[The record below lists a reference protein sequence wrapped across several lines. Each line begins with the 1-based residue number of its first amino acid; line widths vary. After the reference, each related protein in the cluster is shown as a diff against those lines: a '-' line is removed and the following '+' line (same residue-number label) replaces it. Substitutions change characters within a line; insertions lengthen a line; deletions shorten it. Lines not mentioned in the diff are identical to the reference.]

1 MLFLLKRGKIQLQI
15 SRIAVFAAICVGL
28 MLPGSNQ
35 PANAE
40 TNDLVVTGFQA
51 PPYLYSGEDGQAA
64 GLLVDLL
71 QNASKT
77 SGVGVEFVVT
87 NWPRAQLATQ
97 QGRADLIF
105 PVVHTPER
113 EEWLAYPQEPIVQF
127 EMAIFAR
134 KDSGLAFTGKAAEL
148 HGLTIGKIAKGR
160 MHPNFR
166 ALEESG
172 KAKIEQRDTVVQLLM
187 ATHHGRIDAFVAPRI
202 MTLWTADR
210 IGMKTVA
217 PFEDPI
223 GVADIYLA
231 FSKESSKE
239 AMWDR
244 LCQNLPSLNSKID
257 LFLASLQQ

>member
-1 MLFLLKRGKIQLQI
+1 MLRFLKCGANNLHL
-15 SRIAVFAAICVGL
+15 SRISAVAAIL
-28 MLPGSNQ
+28 ASMMLPMSAQ
-35 PANAE
+35 SANAE
-40 TNDLVVTGFQA
+40 TDKLVITGFQA
-51 PPYLYSGEDGQAA
+51 PPYLYSGEDGQAS

-71 QNASKT
+71 QSASET
-77 SGVGVEFVVT
+77 SGVGVEFAVT

-105 PVVHTPER
+105 PVVHTTER
-113 EEWLAYPQEPIVQF
+113 EEWLVYPHKPIVQF

-134 KDSGLAFTGKAAEL
+134 KDSGLAFTGNATDL

-172 KAKIEQRDTVVQLLM
+172 KARIEQRDTVVQLLM

-210 IGMKTVA
+210 IGMTTVS
-217 PFEDPI
+217 PFEDPV
-223 GVADIYLA
+223 GVANIYLA
-231 FSKESSKE
+231 FSKKSSKRLQ
-239 AMWDR
+239 WDR
-244 LCQNLPSLNSKID
+244 LRQNLPSLNSKID
-257 LFLASLQQ
+257 LFLASLLQ